1 MVLTLPRVCSQA
13 EVSGVWR
20 KAVPAVGRLK
30 AGDTLTLDADA
41 VESLDGAGE
50 ALLLALYL
58 KARRNG
64 FAIDARDARG
74 AVARTL
80 ARYSPESFA
89 GHPEPAALVRDSH
102 LAEQLGESAVALFE
116 RAKGL
121 SAFLGETAASAARVA
136 FSSARLRWRDV
147 WLFIEKAGSDAVPIT
162 MLIGFL
168 LGVILAFMS
177 AMSLQQFGVEIYVAD
192 LISIALFRELG
203 PIITSIIL
211 AGRTGS
217 AFAAELGTMKV
228 NEEIDALTTFDLSPV
243 AFLTLPRVFASTVV
257 MPALTIFAVAA
268 GLLGGAI
275 ILLSMD
281 IPAVAYWQHVAAATS
296 LTNVVFGLGKS
307 MVFGLL
313 VGMVGCFCGLNAGR
327 ASDSVGAAATSA
339 VVSSLVLITAFDGLF
354 AVLAFFTGV

>member
-1 MVLTLPRVCSQA
+1 MIFTLPRVCSQA
-13 EVSGVWR
+13 EVADLWR
-20 KAVPAVGRLK
+20 KSVPKVERLK

-50 ALLLALYL
+50 ALLLALHL

-64 FAIDARDARG
+64 FAIDAHDAHG

-89 GHPEPAALVRDSH
+89 GHPEPAALARGSH
-102 LAEQLGESAVALFE
+102 LPEQVGESAVALFE

-121 SAFLGETAASAARVA
+121 LAFLGETAASAWRVA
-136 FSSARLRWRDV
+136 FSSAHLRWRDV
-147 WLFIEKAGSDAVPIT
+147 GLFVEKAGADAVPIA

-177 AMSLQQFGVEIYVAD
+177 AMSLQQFGAEIYVAD
-192 LISIALFRELG
+192 LISLALFRELG
-203 PIITSIIL
+203 PIITSIVL

-243 AFLTLPRVFASTVV
+243 AFLTLPRVFAAAAV
-257 MPALTIFAVAA
+257 MPALTVFAVAA
-268 GLLGGAI
+268 GLLGGAVV
-275 ILLSMD
+275 LLSMD
-281 IPAVAYWQHVAAATS
+281 IPGVAYWQHVASAMS
-296 LTNVVFGLGKS
+296 LTNILFGLGKS
-307 MVFGLL
+307 AAFGLL

-327 ASDSVGAAATSA
+327 AADSVGAAATSA

>member
-1 MVLTLPRVCSQA
+1 MD
-13 EVSGVWR
+13 
-20 KAVPAVGRLK
+20 RLK
-30 AGDTLTLDADA
+30 TGDTLTLDADA

-50 ALLLALYL
+50 ALILSMHL
-58 KARRNG
+58 KAQRNG

-80 ARYSPESFA
+80 ARYSPEVFVN
-89 GHPEPAALVRDSH
+89 HPDPVALVRDSR
-102 LAEQLGESAVALFE
+102 LAEQVGESAVALLE

-121 SAFLGETAASAARVA
+121 LAFLGEVA
-136 FSSARLRWRDV
+136 VSVVRTVFSPARLRWRDV
-147 WLFIEKAGSDAVPIT
+147 WLFVEKAGVDAVPIT

-203 PIITSIIL
+203 PIITAIVL

-243 AFLTLPRVFASTVV
+243 AFLTLPRMFASTMV
-257 MPALTIFAVAA
+257 MPALTIFSVAA
-268 GLLGGAI
+268 GLVGGAI
-275 ILLSMD
+275 ILLSLD
-281 IPAVAYWQHVAAATS
+281 IPAVAYWQHVVAATS
-296 LTNVVFGLGKS
+296 LTNILFGLGKS

-327 ASDSVGAAATSA
+327 AADSVGAAATSA
-339 VVSSLVLITAFDGLF
+339 VVSSLVLITAVDGLF
-354 AVLAFFTGV
+354 AVMAFFMGV